1 MDKKHNQER
10 IVALHQMLF
19 EMARGNFS
27 NRIPLSLYD
36 DELETL
42 VVLVNMVAEEMR
54 ESIFH
59 AGYVNPHSSYR
70 FITQANLVLDKLLH
84 VKSFNP
90 SLLTMLGYESSELKD
105 QFIGTFL
112 TPDSLEKLDFVKEA
126 FHDTISDQMM
136 IPLQFLTKDQL
147 IFNTDCSIT
156 KLFDRDELIL
166 SFVVSVSQNANV
178 LLELKNADESE
189 KHPNSRKSD
198 ALLIQRVY
206 DYILAHLEEPLPSLK
221 ELSKLFGT
229 NEYKLKDGFRHF
241 FKTSIY
247 KFYTVER
254 LKRAY
259 LMIQQTTIPLKNI
272 ATMNGF
278 TDYPNFS
285 KSFKKQFGISPN
297 EIVRTAFNGI
307 EDVTD

>member
-1 MDKKHNQER
+1 MDKQHNQER

-27 NRIPLSLYD
+27 NRIPLSSYD

-42 VVLVNMVAEEMR
+42 VVLVNMVAEEMK

-59 AGYVNPHSSYR
+59 AGYVNPHSTYR
-70 FITQANLVLDKLLH
+70 FITQTNLVLDYLFI

-90 SLLTMLGYESSELKD
+90 ALLSVLGYESFELMGHSLE
-105 QFIGTFL
+105 IFL
-112 TPDSLEKLDFVKEA
+112 TPDSYQKLNIAKEA
-126 FHDTISDQMM
+126 FHDNISSQTML
-136 IPLQFLTKDQL
+136 PLQFLTKDQL
-147 IFNTDCSIT
+147 IFTADCSII
-156 KLFDRDELIL
+156 KLFNRDELIL
-166 SFVVSVSQNANV
+166 SFVVSNPQNMINP
-178 LLELKNADESE
+178 KNEEEQE
-189 KHPNSRKSD
+189 KQPNSRKAD
-198 ALLIQRVY
+198 ALLIQKVY
-206 DYILAHLEEPLPSLK
+206 DYILAHLDEPLPSLK
-221 ELSKLFGT
+221 DLSRHFGT

-247 KFYTVER
+247 KFYTAER

-272 ATMNGF
+272 SALNGF

-297 EIVRTAFNGI
+297 EVGRNSMSSTTI
-307 EDVTD
+307 

>member
-59 AGYVNPHSSYR
+59 AGYVNPHNSYR
-70 FITQANLVLDKLLH
+70 FITQANLVLDKLLNI
-84 VKSFNP
+84 KSFNP
-90 SLLTMLGYESSELKD
+90 SLLTMLGYESSELSN
-105 QFIGTFL
+105 QSLGAFL

-126 FHDTISDQMM
+126 FHDTISDQTM

-147 IFNTDCSIT
+147 IFNADCSIT

-259 LMIQQTTIPLKNI
+259 LMIKQTTIPLKNI
-272 ATMNGF
+272 AIMNGF

-297 EIVRTAFNGI
+297 EIARTALNGI
-307 EDVTD
+307 DDVTD

>member
-1 MDKKHNQER
+1 MDKQHNQER

-27 NRIPLSLYD
+27 NRIPLSSYD

-42 VVLVNMVAEEMR
+42 VVLVNMVAEEMK

-59 AGYVNPHSSYR
+59 AGYVNPHSTYR
-70 FITQANLVLDKLLH
+70 FITQTNLVLDYLFI

-90 SLLTMLGYESSELKD
+90 ALLSVLGYESFELMGHSLE
-105 QFIGTFL
+105 IIL
-112 TPDSLEKLDFVKEA
+112 TPDSYQKLNIAKEA
-126 FHDTISDQMM
+126 FHDNISSQTML
-136 IPLQFLTKDQL
+136 PLQFLTKDQL
-147 IFNTDCSIT
+147 IFTADCSII
-156 KLFDRDELIL
+156 KLFNRDELIL
-166 SFVVSVSQNANV
+166 SFVVSNPQNMINP
-178 LLELKNADESE
+178 KNEEEQE
-189 KHPNSRKSD
+189 KQPNSRKAD
-198 ALLIQRVY
+198 ALLIQKVY
-206 DYILAHLEEPLPSLK
+206 DYILAHLDEPLPSLK
-221 ELSKLFGT
+221 DLSRHFGT

-247 KFYTVER
+247 KFYTAER

-272 ATMNGF
+272 SALNGF

-297 EIVRTAFNGI
+297 EVGRNSMSSTTI
-307 EDVTD
+307 

>member
-10 IVALHQMLF
+10 IVALHRMLF

-27 NRIPLSLYD
+27 NRIPLSSYD

-59 AGYVNPHSSYR
+59 AGYVNPHNSYR
-70 FITQANLVLDKLLH
+70 FITQANLVLDKFLNI
-84 VKSFNP
+84 KSFNP
-90 SLLTMLGYESSELKD
+90 SLLTMLGYESSELSN
-105 QFIGTFL
+105 QSLGAFL

-126 FHDTISDQMM
+126 FQDTIFDQTM

-147 IFNTDCSIT
+147 IFNADCSIT

-297 EIVRTAFNGI
+297 EIARTALNGI
-307 EDVTD
+307 DNVTD

>member
-10 IVALHQMLF
+10 IVALHRMLF

-27 NRIPLSLYD
+27 NRIPLSSYD

-59 AGYVNPHSSYR
+59 AGYVNPHNSYR
-70 FITQANLVLDKLLH
+70 FITQANLVLDKLLNI
-84 VKSFNP
+84 KSFNP
-90 SLLTMLGYESSELKD
+90 SLLTMLGYESSELSN
-105 QFIGTFL
+105 QSLGAFL

-126 FHDTISDQMM
+126 FHDTISDQTM

-147 IFNTDCSIT
+147 IFNADCSIT
-156 KLFDRDELIL
+156 KLFDREELIL

-272 ATMNGF
+272 AIMNGF

-297 EIVRTAFNGI
+297 EIARTALNGI

>member
-126 FHDTISDQMM
+126 FHDTISDQTM

-297 EIVRTAFNGI
+297 EIARTAFNGI

>member
-27 NRIPLSLYD
+27 NRIPLSSYD

-59 AGYVNPHSSYR
+59 AGYVNPHNSYR

-90 SLLTMLGYESSELKD
+90 SLLTMLGYESSELSN
-105 QFIGTFL
+105 QSLGAFL
-112 TPDSLEKLDFVKEA
+112 TSDSLEKLDFVKEA
-126 FHDTISDQMM
+126 FHDTISNQTM

-147 IFNTDCSIT
+147 IFNADCSIT

-272 ATMNGF
+272 AIMNGF

-297 EIVRTAFNGI
+297 EIARTALNGI

>member
-27 NRIPLSLYD
+27 NRIPLSSYD

-59 AGYVNPHSSYR
+59 AGYVNPHNSYR

-90 SLLTMLGYESSELKD
+90 SLLTMLGYESSELSN
-105 QFIGTFL
+105 QSLGAFL

-126 FHDTISDQMM
+126 FHDTISSQTM

-166 SFVVSVSQNANV
+166 SFVVSVSQNANF
-178 LLELKNADESE
+178 LLELKNADEAE

-221 ELSKLFGT
+221 ELSKIFGT

-272 ATMNGF
+272 ALMNGF

-297 EIVRTAFNGI
+297 EIARTALNGI

>member
-1 MDKKHNQER
+1 MDKHHNQER
-10 IVALHQMLF
+10 IVAIHQMLF

-27 NRIPLSLYD
+27 NRIPLSSYD

-42 VVLVNMVAEEMR
+42 VVLINMVAEEMK

-59 AGYVNPHSSYR
+59 AGYVNPHSTYR
-70 FITQANLVLDKLLH
+70 FITQTNLVLDHLFV

-90 SLLTMLGYESSELKD
+90 TVLTILGYESFELIG
-105 QFIGTFL
+105 QSIEAFIT
-112 TPDSLEKLDFVKEA
+112 TDSFQKLNFVKEA
-126 FHDTISDQMM
+126 FQDDLSNQTM
-136 IPLQFLTKDQL
+136 IPLHFLTKEQL
-147 IFNTDCSIT
+147 IISADCSIT
-156 KLFDRDELIL
+156 TLFNRDEIIL
-166 SFVVSVSQNANV
+166 SFVVSVPQNANV
-178 LLELKNADESE
+178 SLELNNTEEIE

-198 ALLIQRVY
+198 AQLIQKVY

-221 ELSKLFGT
+221 ELSKYFGT

-247 KFYTVER
+247 KFYTIER
-254 LKRAY
+254 LKRAF

-285 KSFKKQFGISPN
+285 KSFKKQFEISPN
-297 EIVRTAFNGI
+297 EVARISKKDT
-307 EDVTD
+307 

>member
-10 IVALHQMLF
+10 IVAMHQMLF

-42 VVLVNMVAEEMR
+42 VVLVNMVAEEMK

-59 AGYVNPHSSYR
+59 AGYVNPHSTYR
-70 FITQANLVLDKLLH
+70 FITQTNLVLDHLFF

-90 SLLTMLGYESSELKD
+90 AVLTVLGYESFDLMGHSLEA
-105 QFIGTFL
+105 FL
-112 TPDSLEKLDFVKEA
+112 TPDSYQKLNIVREA
-126 FHDTISDQMM
+126 FHDNISSQTM

-147 IFNTDCSIT
+147 IFTADCSIT
-156 KLFDRDELIL
+156 KLFNRDELIL
-166 SFVVSVSQNANV
+166 SFVVSVPQNANV
-178 LLELKNADESE
+178 SLEPKNIEELE
-189 KHPNSRKSD
+189 KHPNSRKAD
-198 ALLIQRVY
+198 ALLIQKVY

-221 ELSKLFGT
+221 ELSKHFGT

-259 LMIQQTTIPLKNI
+259 LMIQQSTIPLKNI

-297 EIVRTAFNGI
+297 EVVRSAVNDTYNT
-307 EDVTD
+307 TD

>member
-10 IVALHQMLF
+10 IVALHRMLF

-27 NRIPLSLYD
+27 NRIPLSSYD

-59 AGYVNPHSSYR
+59 AGYVNPHNSYR
-70 FITQANLVLDKLLH
+70 FITQANLVLDKLLNI
-84 VKSFNP
+84 KSFNP
-90 SLLTMLGYESSELKD
+90 SLLTMLGYESSELSN
-105 QFIGTFL
+105 QSLGAFL

-126 FHDTISDQMM
+126 FHDTISDQTM

-147 IFNTDCSIT
+147 IFNADCSIT

-272 ATMNGF
+272 AIMNGF

-297 EIVRTAFNGI
+297 EIARTALNGI
-307 EDVTD
+307 DDVTD

>member
-1 MDKKHNQER
+1 MNQKHNQER

-27 NRIPLSLYD
+27 NRIPLSSYD

-70 FITQANLVLDKLLH
+70 FITQANLVLDKLLC

-90 SLLTMLGYESSELKD
+90 SLLTMLGYESSELAD
-105 QFIGTFL
+105 QSLGTFL
-112 TPDSLEKLDFVKEA
+112 TPASLEKLDFVKEA
-126 FHDTISDQMM
+126 FHDTISDQTM

-147 IFNTDCSIT
+147 IFNADCSIT

-189 KHPNSRKSD
+189 KHRNSRKSD
-198 ALLIQRVY
+198 ALLIQKVY
-206 DYILAHLEEPLPSLK
+206 DYILAHLDEPLPSLK

-285 KSFKKQFGISPN
+285 KSFKKQFEISPN
-297 EIVRTAFNGI
+297 EVGRTALNGI
-307 EDVTD
+307 DDLID

>member
-126 FHDTISDQMM
+126 FHDTISDQTM

-272 ATMNGF
+272 SALNGF
-278 TDYPNFS
+278 SDYPNFS

-297 EIVRTAFNGI
+297 EVGRNSMSSKTI
-307 EDVTD
+307 

>member
-27 NRIPLSLYD
+27 NRIPLSSYD

-70 FITQANLVLDKLLH
+70 FITQANLVLDKLLY
-84 VKSFNP
+84 VKSFSP
-90 SLLTMLGYESSELKD
+90 ALLTMLGYESSELTD
-105 QFIGTFL
+105 QSLGTFL
-112 TPDSLEKLDFVKEA
+112 TPDSIEKLDFVKEA
-126 FHDTISDQMM
+126 FHNTISDQTM

-147 IFNTDCSIT
+147 IFNADCSIT

-189 KHPNSRKSD
+189 KHPTSRKSD

-272 ATMNGF
+272 AIMNGF

-297 EIVRTAFNGI
+297 EIARTALNGI
-307 EDVTD
+307 DDVTY

>member
-1 MDKKHNQER
+1 MSNKHNEER
-10 IVALHQMLF
+10 IVAMHQMLF

-27 NRIPLSLYD
+27 NRIPLSSFD

-42 VVLVNMVAEEMR
+42 VVLINMVAEEMK

-59 AGYVNPHSSYR
+59 AGFVNPHGTYR
-70 FITQANLVLDKLLH
+70 FITQTNLVLDFSFMI
-84 VKSFNP
+84 KSFN
-90 SLLTMLGYESSELKD
+90 SDVLNVLGYKETELLG
-105 QFIGTFL
+105 QSLQNFL
-112 TPDSLEKLDFVKEA
+112 TVDSGKKMNTVIA
-126 FHDTISDQMM
+126 TFHENISNHII
-136 IPLQFLTKDQL
+136 IPLQFMTRDQL
-147 IFNTDCSIT
+147 IFTSDCSIT
-156 KLFDRDELIL
+156 KLLNRDEIIM
-166 SFVVSVSQNANV
+166 SFVLSLPQSRDV
-178 LLELKNADESE
+178 LLQNNTLEESE

-198 ALLIQRVY
+198 AILIQKVY
-206 DYILAHLEEPLPSLK
+206 DYILAHLEEPLPSIK
-221 ELSKLFGT
+221 QLSKYFGT
-229 NEYKLKDGFRHF
+229 NEYKLKDGFKHF

-254 LKRAY
+254 LKRAQ

-297 EIVRTAFNGI
+297 EVVRNTFYDTFEKA
-307 EDVTD
+307 D

>member
-1 MDKKHNQER
+1 MDKQHNQER

-27 NRIPLSLYD
+27 NRIPLSSYD

-90 SLLTMLGYESSELKD
+90 SLLTMLGYESSELTD
-105 QFIGTFL
+105 QSLGTFL
-112 TPDSLEKLDFVKEA
+112 TPDSIEKLDFVKEA
-126 FHDTISDQMM
+126 FHDTISDQTM

-147 IFNTDCSIT
+147 IFNADCSIT

-178 LLELKNADESE
+178 LLELKNADEAE

-272 ATMNGF
+272 ALMNGF

-297 EIVRTAFNGI
+297 EIARTALNGI
-307 EDVTD
+307 DDVTY

>member
-27 NRIPLSLYD
+27 NRIPLSSYD

-126 FHDTISDQMM
+126 FHDTISDQTM

-297 EIVRTAFNGI
+297 EIARTAFNGI

>member
-126 FHDTISDQMM
+126 FHDTISDQTM

-272 ATMNGF
+272 SALNGF

-297 EIVRTAFNGI
+297 EVGRNSMSSKTI
-307 EDVTD
+307 

>member
-126 FHDTISDQMM
+126 FHDTISDQTM

-297 EIVRTAFNGI
+297 EIARTALNGND
-307 EDVTD
+307 DVTY

>member
-27 NRIPLSLYD
+27 NRIPLSSYD

-59 AGYVNPHSSYR
+59 AGYVNPHNSYR

-90 SLLTMLGYESSELKD
+90 SLLTMLGYESSELSN
-105 QFIGTFL
+105 QSLGAFL

-126 FHDTISDQMM
+126 FHDTISSQTM

-166 SFVVSVSQNANV
+166 SFVVSVSQNANF

-189 KHPNSRKSD
+189 RHPNSRKSD

-221 ELSKLFGT
+221 ELSKIFGT

-272 ATMNGF
+272 ALMNGF

-297 EIVRTAFNGI
+297 EIARTALNGI

>member
-27 NRIPLSLYD
+27 NRIPLSSYD

-59 AGYVNPHSSYR
+59 AGYVNQHSSYR

-90 SLLTMLGYESSELKD
+90 SLLTMLGYESFELAD
-105 QFIGTFL
+105 QPLETFL
-112 TPDSLEKLDFVKEA
+112 TTDSLQKLNFVREA
-126 FHDTISDQMM
+126 FHDNISDQTM
-136 IPLQFLTKDQL
+136 IPMQFLTKDQL
-147 IFNTDCSIT
+147 IFNADCSIT
-156 KLFDRDELIL
+156 KLFNRDELIL

-206 DYILAHLEEPLPSLK
+206 DYILAHLEEPLPSLR

-254 LKRAY
+254 LKRAN

-297 EIVRTAFNGI
+297 EIARTTLNGI
-307 EDVTD
+307 YDSTD

>member
-10 IVALHQMLF
+10 IVALHRMLF

-84 VKSFNP
+84 IKSFNP
-90 SLLTMLGYESSELKD
+90 SLLTMLGYESSELSN
-105 QFIGTFL
+105 QSLGAFL

-126 FHDTISDQMM
+126 FHDTISDQTM

-147 IFNTDCSIT
+147 IFNADCSIT

-272 ATMNGF
+272 ALMNGF

-297 EIVRTAFNGI
+297 EIARTAFNGI

>member
-27 NRIPLSLYD
+27 NRIPLSSYD

-90 SLLTMLGYESSELKD
+90 SLLTMLGYESFELAD
-105 QFIGTFL
+105 QSLETFL
-112 TPDSLEKLDFVKEA
+112 TSDSLQKLNFVREA
-126 FHDTISDQMM
+126 FQDNISDQTM

-147 IFNTDCSIT
+147 IFNADCSIT
-156 KLFDRDELIL
+156 KLFNRDELIL
-166 SFVVSVSQNANV
+166 NFVVSVSQNTNV
-178 LLELKNADESE
+178 LLELKNADELE
-189 KHPNSRKSD
+189 KHPNSRKAD
-198 ALLIQRVY
+198 ALLIQKVY

-221 ELSKLFGT
+221 ELSKFFGT

-254 LKRAY
+254 LKRAN

-297 EIVRTAFNGI
+297 EIARTTLNGI
-307 EDVTD
+307 YDSTD

>member
-1 MDKKHNQER
+1 MEKNHNQDR
-10 IVALHQMLF
+10 IVAMHQMLF
-19 EMARGNFS
+19 EMARGNFNS
-27 NRIPLSLYD
+27 RIPLSIYD

-42 VVLVNMVAEEMR
+42 VVLINMVAEEMK
-54 ESIFH
+54 ESFFH

-70 FITQANLVLDKLLH
+70 FITPTHLVLDQFFNVL
-84 VKSFNP
+84 SFNP
-90 SLLTMLGYESSELKD
+90 AVLSIIGYEHFEL
-105 QFIGTFL
+105 IGQSISTL
-112 TPDSLEKLDFVKEA
+112 ITEDSFQKLNFVKEA
-126 FHDTISDQMM
+126 FTGNAFHQTI

-147 IFNTDCSIT
+147 IISVDCSIST
-156 KLFDRDELIL
+156 LLNRDEIIL
-166 SFVVSVSQNANV
+166 SFVVSLPQNDHFTPTV
-178 LLELKNADESE
+178 KNPEEIE
-189 KHPNSRKSD
+189 KHPTSRKSD
-198 ALLIQRVY
+198 ALLIQKVY

-221 ELSKLFGT
+221 ELSKYFGT

-247 KFYTVER
+247 RFYTVER

-297 EIVRTAFNGI
+297 EIARNAFNGNHDAI
-307 EDVTD
+307 N

>member
-10 IVALHQMLF
+10 IVALHRMLF

-27 NRIPLSLYD
+27 NRIPLSSYD

-59 AGYVNPHSSYR
+59 AGYVNPHNSYR
-70 FITQANLVLDKLLH
+70 FITQANLVLDKLLNI
-84 VKSFNP
+84 KSFNP
-90 SLLTMLGYESSELKD
+90 SLLTMLGYESSELSN
-105 QFIGTFL
+105 QSLGAFL

-126 FHDTISDQMM
+126 FHDTISDQTM

-147 IFNTDCSIT
+147 IFNADCSIT

-272 ATMNGF
+272 AIMNGF

>member
-27 NRIPLSLYD
+27 NRIPLSSYD

-59 AGYVNPHSSYR
+59 AGYVNPHNSYR

-90 SLLTMLGYESSELKD
+90 SLLTMLGYESSELSN
-105 QFIGTFL
+105 QSLGAFL

-126 FHDTISDQMM
+126 FHDTISDQTM

-147 IFNTDCSIT
+147 IFNADCSIT
-156 KLFDRDELIL
+156 KLFDREELIL

-178 LLELKNADESE
+178 LLEIKNADESE

-198 ALLIQRVY
+198 ALLIQRIY

-272 ATMNGF
+272 ALMNGF

-297 EIVRTAFNGI
+297 EIARTALNGI

>member
-126 FHDTISDQMM
+126 FHDTISDQTM

-206 DYILAHLEEPLPSLK
+206 DYILAHLEESLPSLK

-297 EIVRTAFNGI
+297 EIARTAFNGI

>member
-27 NRIPLSLYD
+27 NRIPLSSYD

-59 AGYVNPHSSYR
+59 AGYVNPHNSYR

-90 SLLTMLGYESSELKD
+90 SLLTMLGYESSELSN
-105 QFIGTFL
+105 QSLGTFL

-126 FHDTISDQMM
+126 FHDTISNQTM

-147 IFNTDCSIT
+147 IFNADCSIT

-166 SFVVSVSQNANV
+166 SFVVSVSQNANF
-178 LLELKNADESE
+178 LLELKNAHESE
-189 KHPNSRKSD
+189 RHPNSRKSD

-272 ATMNGF
+272 AIMNGF

-297 EIVRTAFNGI
+297 EIARTAFNGI
-307 EDVTD
+307 DDVTY

>member
-1 MDKKHNQER
+1 MNQQHNQER

-27 NRIPLSLYD
+27 NRIPLSSND

-42 VVLVNMVAEEMR
+42 VVLVNMVAEEMK

-59 AGYVNPHSSYR
+59 AGYVNPHSTYR
-70 FITQANLVLDKLLH
+70 FITQTNLVLDHLFF

-90 SLLTMLGYESSELKD
+90 AVLTVLGYESFDL
-105 QFIGTFL
+105 IGQSLETFL
-112 TPDSLEKLDFVKEA
+112 TSDSFQKLNIVIES
-126 FHDTISDQMM
+126 FHDNISTQTM

-147 IFNTDCSIT
+147 IFNADCSIT
-156 KLFDRDELIL
+156 KLFNRDELIL
-166 SFVVSVSQNANV
+166 SFVVSVSQNANIA
-178 LLELKNADESE
+178 LEEKNIEELE
-189 KHPNSRKSD
+189 KHSNTRKAD
-198 ALLIQRVY
+198 ALLIQKVY

-221 ELSKLFGT
+221 ELSKYFGT

-247 KFYTVER
+247 KFYTIER
-254 LKRAY
+254 LKRAQ
-259 LMIQQTTIPLKNI
+259 LMIQQTSIPLKNI

-297 EIVRTAFNGI
+297 EVARISINDTFAT
-307 EDVTD
+307 TD

>member
-1 MDKKHNQER
+1 MDKQHNQER

-27 NRIPLSLYD
+27 NRIPLSSYD

-59 AGYVNPHSSYR
+59 AGYVNPHNSYR

-90 SLLTMLGYESSELKD
+90 SLLTMLGYESSELSN
-105 QFIGTFL
+105 QSLGAFL

-126 FHDTISDQMM
+126 FHDTISSQTM

-147 IFNTDCSIT
+147 ILNADCSIT

-166 SFVVSVSQNANV
+166 SFVVSVSQNANF

-189 KHPNSRKSD
+189 RHPNSRKSD

-221 ELSKLFGT
+221 ELSKIFGT

-272 ATMNGF
+272 ALMNGF

-297 EIVRTAFNGI
+297 EIARTALNGI

>member
-1 MDKKHNQER
+1 MDKKDNQER
-10 IVALHQMLF
+10 IVALHRMLF

-27 NRIPLSLYD
+27 NRIPLSSYD

-59 AGYVNPHSSYR
+59 AGYVNPHNSYR
-70 FITQANLVLDKLLH
+70 FITQANLVLDKLLNI
-84 VKSFNP
+84 KSFNP
-90 SLLTMLGYESSELKD
+90 SLLTMLGYESSELSN
-105 QFIGTFL
+105 QSLGAFL

-126 FHDTISDQMM
+126 FHDTISDQTM

-147 IFNTDCSIT
+147 IFNADCSIT

-254 LKRAY
+254 LKRTY

-272 ATMNGF
+272 AIMNGF

-297 EIVRTAFNGI
+297 EIARTAFNGI

>member
-27 NRIPLSLYD
+27 NRIPLSSYD

-59 AGYVNPHSSYR
+59 AGYVNPHNSYR

-90 SLLTMLGYESSELKD
+90 SLLTMLGYESSELSN
-105 QFIGTFL
+105 QSLGAFL

-126 FHDTISDQMM
+126 FHDTISNQTM

-147 IFNTDCSIT
+147 IFNADCSIT

-166 SFVVSVSQNANV
+166 SFVVSVSQNANF

-189 KHPNSRKSD
+189 RHPNSRKSD

-221 ELSKLFGT
+221 ELSKIFGT

-272 ATMNGF
+272 AIMNGF

-297 EIVRTAFNGI
+297 EIARTALNGI

>member
-27 NRIPLSLYD
+27 NRIPLSSYD

-59 AGYVNPHSSYR
+59 AGYVNPHNSYR

-90 SLLTMLGYESSELKD
+90 SLLTMLGYESSELSN
-105 QFIGTFL
+105 QSLGTFL

-126 FHDTISDQMM
+126 FHDTISNQTM

-147 IFNTDCSIT
+147 IFNADCSIT

-166 SFVVSVSQNANV
+166 SFVVSVSQNANF

-189 KHPNSRKSD
+189 RHPNSRKSD

-272 ATMNGF
+272 AIMNGF

-297 EIVRTAFNGI
+297 EIARTAFNGI
-307 EDVTD
+307 DDVTY

>member
-126 FHDTISDQMM
+126 FHDTISNQTM

-147 IFNTDCSIT
+147 IFNADCSIT
-156 KLFDRDELIL
+156 KLFDREELIL

-297 EIVRTAFNGI
+297 EIARTAFNGI